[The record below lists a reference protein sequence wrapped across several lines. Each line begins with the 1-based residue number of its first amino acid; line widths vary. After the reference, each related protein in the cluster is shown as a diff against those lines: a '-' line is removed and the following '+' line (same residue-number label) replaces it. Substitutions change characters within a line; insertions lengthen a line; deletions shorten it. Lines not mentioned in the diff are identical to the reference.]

1 MADVDPTLRQRAM
14 GIATEPGP
22 ARNLLAQRI
31 RERMASAPEAVRE
44 AYSEA
49 MGPAPNVIE
58 TLRGFRQTARENAEI
73 GFGKAFENESPVD
86 VSPVLDAID
95 EKLSPGITGVAT
107 PGNDLT
113 RGPLQERLA
122 EIRGTLTDGKS
133 VVTDPQRL
141 HEIQS
146 ELGREVRDL
155 TTSATGSDR
164 RLGCELATVHG

>member
-1 MADVDPTLRQRAM
+1 LADVDPTLRQRAM

-95 EKLSPGITGVAT
+95 EKLSPRHYRSCNA
-107 PGNDLT
+107 
-113 RGPLQERLA
+113 RKRF
-122 EIRGTLTDGKS
+122 
-133 VVTDPQRL
+133 DPRAIASASRRNPRHAHRWQIGGHR
-141 HEIQS
+141 
-146 ELGREVRDL
+146 
-155 TTSATGSDR
+155 SAT
-164 RLGCELATVHG
+164 AA

>member
-1 MADVDPTLRQRAM
+1 
-14 GIATEPGP
+14 
-22 ARNLLAQRI
+22 
-31 RERMASAPEAVRE
+31 
-44 AYSEA
+44 
-49 MGPAPNVIE
+49 
-58 TLRGFRQTARENAEI
+58 
-73 GFGKAFENESPVD
+73 
-86 VSPVLDAID
+86 
-95 EKLSPGITGVAT
+95 
-107 PGNDLT
+107 LT
-113 RGPLQERLA
+113 HGPLQERLA